1 MKSVRTENLLEPIV
15 NLIPDRIRRS
25 YIAKFS
31 VVVLAVFFLTVAVA
45 VFFHAGIS
53 NEMTSDVMSDIEQSA
68 DDQAMEVSTWI
79 EQNEQQVRMLSEYPA
94 IAGGDD
100 DEVSDVLE
108 SELEYASDDVLAVS
122 YVEDDT
128 IQQSTDESVVGT
140 DLTTLDLETHLREQR
155 RSGGG
160 SITEL
165 DYERLVDRDFDSSY
179 TDTYEQD
186 GVPVISFLSPVEEP
200 SAAADGDEAQADE
213 HNAEQED
220 DTTRL
225 VMITAEV
232 SVLANGF
239 STPVDGG
246 YTQAI
251 DPEGTVVLAPNE
263 TAMFSEYRNGEGEDI
278 MTEIATYRAGVTEDG
293 EYDEVVGYAQV
304 PNTDWALVTHAPQ
317 SEAYDVAD
325 TVANSLI
332 ILIAIALSGFL
343 VIGATIGRS
352 TANAL
357 EDLEDRATALSNG
370 DTSVMIADDGRIDEV
385 GRVRNAF
392 EGIRQ
397 YLETA
402 AAQSTA
408 VAEQE
413 FDDSVLEKDVPGELG
428 RSLESMRHD
437 LETYIEDI
445 EDSRAAAEVS
455 KEEAAEAQRQA
466 EEMADRLER
475 KAVEFGSVM
484 TAAADGDFTQRL
496 DENVD
501 NEALAEIAT
510 SFNEML
516 DQLERTI
523 VDIQELAGDVDD
535 VSADVTTRVEEIERA
550 SGEVSRSSEEI
561 ATAAADQS
569 ERFQDVYGEMNELS
583 ATVEEIASTADDVA
597 NVSNQAADSA
607 TEASEATDEIQS
619 EMAELER
626 RADAITEQVEQLD
639 AEMGEISE
647 IVDLI
652 DDIAG
657 QTNLLALNASI
668 EAAAA
673 GNEGDGFAVVA
684 DEVKS
689 LAEETGEAT
698 QEVDDRITSVQQS
711 VEETV
716 TEIER
721 MRDRVDE
728 GSDVV
733 EDGIEAIDEITEQV
747 ETANDSIQSINDAT
761 DEQARASERV
771 VTMVDEAT
779 EISENTRDETET
791 VAAAAEEQAAT
802 VSEVTAGAQSLTE
815 MADELRGSL
824 AVFEVDAGAAN
835 TAATGASA
843 GDDSLSETEQ
853 GEQPEQTEQLLK
865 YDDPTDTI
873 DTSED

>member
-1 MKSVRTENLLEPIV
+1 MKSVRTENLSEPIV

-53 NEMTSDVMSDIEQSA
+53 NEMTTDVMSDIEQSA
-68 DDQAMEVSTWI
+68 DDQAAEVSTWI
-79 EQNEQQVRMLSEYPA
+79 GQNEQQVRMLSEYPT
-94 IAGGDD
+94 IVGGDD
-100 DEVSDVLE
+100 DDISAVLE
-108 SELEYASDDVLAVS
+108 SELEHASDDVHSVS
-122 YVEDDT
+122 YVEGDT
-128 IQQSTDESVVGT
+128 IQQSTDESAVGT
-140 DLTTLDLETHLREQR
+140 DLTTLDLETNVRQER
-155 RSGGG
+155 RSGGS
-160 SITEL
+160 SISEL
-165 DYERLVDRDFDSSY
+165 SYERLVDQEFDSSY

-186 GVPVISFLSPVEEP
+186 GVPVISFLSPVEK
-200 SAAADGDEAQADE
+200 SSDAAGEDGAHA
-213 HNAEQED
+213 D

-251 DPEGTVVLAPNE
+251 DSEGGVVLAPDE
-263 TAMFSEYRNGEGEDI
+263 TAMFSEYRDGEGEAI
-278 MTEIATYRAGVTEDG
+278 ITEITTYRAGVTEDD
-293 EYDEVVGYAQV
+293 EYDEVIGYAQI
-304 PNTDWALVTHAPQ
+304 PNTDWALVTHAPA

-357 EDLEDRATALSNG
+357 EDLDERATALSNG
-370 DTSVMIADDGRIDEV
+370 DTDVTVSDNGRIDEV
-385 GRVRNAF
+385 GRVRNSF
-392 EGIRQ
+392 EDIRQ

-408 VAEQE
+408 VADQE
-413 FDDSVLEKDVPGELG
+413 FDDPVLETDVPGELG
-428 RSLESMRHD
+428 DSLETMHHD
-437 LETYIEDI
+437 LEAYIEDI
-445 EDSRAAAEVS
+445 EDSRAAAEAS

-466 EEMADRLER
+466 EEMADRLEQ

-496 DENVD
+496 DEEVD

-516 DQLERTI
+516 DQLEWTI
-523 VDIQELAGDVDD
+523 VDIQELAEEVDD

-569 ERFQDVYGEMNELS
+569 ERFQEVYGEMNDLS

-597 NVSNQAADSA
+597 SVSNQAAESA

-698 QEVDDRITSVQQS
+698 QEVDERITSVKQS

-721 MRDRVDE
+721 MRDRVEE

-733 EDGIEAIDEITEQV
+733 EDGIEAIGEITEQV

-779 EISENTRDETET
+779 EISGETRDETET

-824 AVFEVDAGAAN
+824 AVFEVDAGAAD
-835 TAATGASA
+835 TAAPDASG
-843 GDDSLSETEQ
+843 GDDSPSEMGQAEQ
-853 GEQPEQTEQLLK
+853 TGKPEQTEQAEQLLT

>member
-1 MKSVRTENLLEPIV
+1 MKSVRTETLSESLGNLL
-15 NLIPDRIRRS
+15 PDRIRRS

-53 NEMTSDVMSDIEQSA
+53 DEMTSDVMSDIDQSA
-68 DDQAMEVSTWI
+68 DDQALAVSTWI
-79 EQNEQQVRMLSEYPA
+79 EQNEQQTRMLSGYPA
-94 IAGGDD
+94 IIAGDD
-100 DEVSDVLE
+100 DEISDVLE
-108 SELEYASDDVLAVS
+108 SELEFASDDVHSVS
-122 YVEDDT
+122 YIEGET
-128 IQQSTDESVVGT
+128 IQQSTDESAVGT
-140 DLTTLDLETHLREQR
+140 DLSAQDMEIHVHETR
-155 RSGGG
+155 RSGG
-160 SITEL
+160 STITEL
-165 DYERLVDRDFDSSY
+165 DYDRLVERDFDSSY

-186 GVPVISFLSPVEEP
+186 GVPVVSFLSPVEAP
-200 SAAADGDEAQADE
+200 SAAVDGDEAQADE
-213 HNAEQED
+213 HITAQD

-225 VMITAEV
+225 VMITADV
-232 SVLANGF
+232 SVLANDF

-251 DPEGTVVLAPNE
+251 DPEGNVVLAPNE
-263 TAMFSEYRNGEGEDI
+263 STMFSEYRDGEGEHI
-278 MTEIATYRAGVTEDG
+278 MTEIATYRAGVTEDD

-304 PNTDWALVTHAPQ
+304 PNTDWALVTHAPAT
-317 SEAYDVAD
+317 EAYDVAD

-370 DTSVMIADDGRIDEV
+370 DTSVTITDDGRIDEV
-385 GRVRNAF
+385 GRVRDAF

-413 FDDSVLEKDVPGELG
+413 FDDSVLDKDVPGELG
-428 RSLESMRHD
+428 RSLEAMRHD

-445 EDSRAAAEVS
+445 EDSRAAAEAS

-466 EEMADRLER
+466 EEMADRLEQ
-475 KAVEFGSVM
+475 KAVEFGNTM
-484 TAAADGDFTQRL
+484 TAAADGDFTERL
-496 DENVD
+496 DEDVD

-516 DQLERTI
+516 DQLEWTI
-523 VDIQELAGDVDD
+523 VDIQELAEEVDD

-569 ERFQDVYGEMNELS
+569 ERFQNVYGEMNELS

-597 NVSNQAADSA
+597 HVSNQAADSA

-668 EAAAA
+668 EAAGA

-698 QEVDDRITSVQQS
+698 QEVDERITSVQQS

-721 MRDRVDE
+721 MRNRVEE
-728 GSDVV
+728 GSAVV

-779 EISENTRDETET
+779 EISEDTRDETET

-824 AVFEVDAGAAN
+824 AVFEVDADVGRSN
-835 TAATGASA
+835 TTGAEQMVSYDETTELAESA
-843 GDDSLSETEQ
+843 GS
-853 GEQPEQTEQLLK
+853 
-865 YDDPTDTI
+865 PTARTD
-873 DTSED
+873 E